1 MKKAF
6 SLIELMIVIVIMGV
20 IYTLSVTSFNQK
32 SEEFKKVTLLN
43 LKEFMQNQ
51 KYEKS
56 VRLLCL
62 DDCRSCDFFV
72 DGVKSKTFED
82 FLDDSVRVYRYEF
95 LSGTREVLKDVYF
108 NDEDVQEDVCFSYS
122 IDKQGVGDQVLVEF
136 KESVYDFTT
145 YLTPTKKYTSLE
157 SAIEAKEQLIQEV
170 NQ

>member
-20 IYTLSVTSFNQK
+20 IYTLSVTSFEQR
-32 SEEFKKVTLLN
+32 SEELTRVTLHN
-43 LKEFMQNQ
+43 LKEFMQGQ

-56 VRLLCL
+56 VKLLCL
-62 DDCRSCDFFV
+62 DDCTTCDFYV
-72 DGVKSKTFED
+72 DDIKTKTLED

-95 LSGTREVLKDVYF
+95 LSGTREVLKEVYF
-108 NDEDVQEDVCFSYS
+108 NEEDVQEDVCFSYT

-136 KESVYDFTT
+136 KENVYDFTS
-145 YLTPTKKYTSLE
+145 YLTPTKKYASMESILE
-157 SAIEAKEQLIQEV
+157 YKEYIIQEV

>member
-95 LSGTREVLKDVYF
+95 LSATREVLKDVYF
-108 NDEDVQEDVCFSYS
+108 NEEDVQEDVCFSYS